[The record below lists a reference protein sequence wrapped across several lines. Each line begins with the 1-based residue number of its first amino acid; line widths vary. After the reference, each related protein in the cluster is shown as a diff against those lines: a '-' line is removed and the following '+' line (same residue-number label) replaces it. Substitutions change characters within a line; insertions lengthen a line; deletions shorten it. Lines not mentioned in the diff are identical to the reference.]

1 MTISKI
7 ETQLEPLAYS
17 IEEAC
22 RVSSLGRTNLYRFIR
37 EGKLDVRKLGGR
49 TLVPAAS
56 LRRLIDEAP
65 AVA

>member
-1 MTISKI
+1 MKANAGTP
-7 ETQLEPLAYS
+7 TEPLAYS
-17 IEEAC
+17 INEAC

-37 EGKLDVRKLGGR
+37 EGKLEIRKLNGR

-65 AVA
+65 GGL